1 MRWTHAFMYD
11 RAVAKDR
18 AYDGRFYTA
27 VSTTGIYC
35 LPSCP
40 ARKPKAENTR
50 FFPSEEEAKAA
61 GFRAC
66 HRCRPDRFQAGGNAN
81 LVLLETLIARVHE
94 APGRFQTVEDLT
106 SESGWGTTRLA
117 ELFREHLHLTPLI
130 FLQRVRVREAQRLLV
145 TTSQVVSDVALE
157 AGFESPSVFHALFRK
172 QAALT
177 PGEYRRLAQSDG
189 FVLALPRSYR
199 VEDVLAYHGRDPL
212 SLCERVEGRT
222 LFKAIGEC
230 VLEIR
235 FEESRA
241 LCLLHGASKDGPA
254 RVAMHHCA
262 LRMLG
267 LHQDPAAFERSLAR
281 HLAFQRLVAARPGL
295 RVPLTA
301 NVWEALVWAIL
312 GQQVNLAFAY
322 ALRRALVARLG
333 QPRTLGLRSHPG
345 PEALAWV
352 NLKELSALRLS
363 RAKAECLLR
372 VAQATVSGAL
382 DLETLTDEAATRAS
396 ARLLALKGIGPWTAQ
411 YVLMRGCGFGDCV
424 PIGDAGLTL
433 ALQRHFG
440 LDHRPNP
447 TETAHLLAAFAPHR
461 SLAVFHLWASLKG
474 VPA

>member
-1 MRWTHAFMYD
+1 MYD

-27 VSTTGIYC
+27 VTTTGIYC

-40 ARKPKAENTR
+40 ARKPKVENTR
-50 FFPSEEEAKAA
+50 SFASEPEALGA

-66 HRCRPDRFQAGGNAN
+66 HRCRPDRFQVGGNAN
-81 LVLLETLIARVHE
+81 LELLETLIARVHG
-94 APGRFQTVEDLT
+94 APDRFRTVEDLT
-106 SESGWGTTRLA
+106 SESGWGATRLA
-117 ELFREHLHLTPLI
+117 ELFREHLHLTPLV
-130 FLQRVRVREAQRLLV
+130 FLQRTRMREAQRLLGA
-145 TTSQVVSDVALE
+145 TSRSVSDVALE
-157 AGFESPSVFHALFRK
+157 AGFESPSVFHSQFRK

-177 PGEYRRLAQSDG
+177 PGEYRKLAQGDG
-189 FVLALPRSYR
+189 FVLALPRDFR
-199 VEDVLAYHGRDPL
+199 VEDVLAYHGRDPQ

-222 LFKAIGEC
+222 LFKAIGEG

-235 FEESRA
+235 FEGSKA
-241 LCLLHGASKDGPA
+241 HCHLHGASKDGLA
-254 RVAMHHCA
+254 RMAMHRCA

-267 LHQDPAAFERSLAR
+267 LHQDPAAFERSLVR
-281 HLAFQRLVAARPGL
+281 HPAFQTLVMARRGL

-301 NVWEALVWAIL
+301 SVWEALVWAIL

-322 ALRRALVARLG
+322 TLRRALVARLG
-333 QPRTLGLRSHPG
+333 QPRPLGLRSHPG
-345 PEALAWV
+345 PEALAAV
-352 NLKELSALRLS
+352 GLEDLLALRLS

-372 VAQATVSGAL
+372 VAQAVVSGVL
-382 DLETLTDEAATRAS
+382 DLEAFLDGPATRAS
-396 ARLLALKGIGPWTAQ
+396 AQLLAIKGIGPWTAQ

-433 ALQRHFG
+433 ALQRHHG
-440 LDHRPNP
+440 LDHRPGP
-447 TETAHLLAAFAPHR
+447 SETHELLAPFAPHR

>member
-1 MRWTHAFMYD
+1 MYD

-18 AYDGRFYTA
+18 AYDGRFFTA
-27 VSTTGIYC
+27 VTTTGIYC

-50 FFPSEEEAKAA
+50 FFASEAEALGE

-66 HRCRPDRFQAGGNAN
+66 HRCHPDRFQAGGNAN
-81 LVLLETLIARVHE
+81 LELLEAVIARVQA
-94 APGRFQTVEDLT
+94 APGRFRSVEDLT
-106 SESGWGTTRLA
+106 SESGWGATRLA
-117 ELFREHLHLTPLI
+117 ELSREHLHLTPLT

-145 TTSQVVSDVALE
+145 TTSQSVSDVALT
-157 AGFESPSVFHALFRK
+157 AGFESPSVFHTQFRK

-177 PGEYRRLAQSDG
+177 PGEYRKLAQGDG
-189 FVLALPRSYR
+189 FALVLPSNFRI
-199 VEDVLAYHGRDPL
+199 EDVLAYHGRDPQ

-230 VLEIR
+230 ALEIR
-235 FEESRA
+235 FEGQKA
-241 LCLLHGASKDGPA
+241 HCNLHGALEDGLA
-254 RVAMHHCA
+254 RLAMHRCA

-267 LHQDPAAFERSLAR
+267 LHQDPTAFERSLVR
-281 HLAFQRLVAARPGL
+281 HPAFQTLVMARPGL

-322 ALRRALVARLG
+322 ALRRALVGRFGQARH
-333 QPRTLGLRSHPG
+333 LGLYSHPG
-345 PEALAWV
+345 PGDLAGA
-352 NLKELSALRLS
+352 NLEELLALRLS

-372 VAQATVSGAL
+372 VAQAAVSGVL
-382 DLETLTDEAATRAS
+382 DLEALPDRPATRAS
-396 ARLLALKGIGPWTAQ
+396 ARLLAIKGIGPWTAQ

-433 ALQRHFG
+433 ALQRHHG
-440 LDHRPNP
+440 LDHRPGLS
-447 TETAHLLAAFAPHR
+447 ETAQLLAPFAPHR

>member
-1 MRWTHAFMYD
+1 MYD

-27 VSTTGIYC
+27 VTTTGIYC

-50 FFPSEEEAKAA
+50 FFASEPEALDA

-81 LVLLETLIARVHE
+81 LELLETLIARVHG
-94 APGRFQTVEDLT
+94 APDRFRTVEDLT
-106 SESGWGTTRLA
+106 SESGWGATRLA
-117 ELFREHLHLTPLI
+117 ELFREHLHLTPLA
-130 FLQRVRVREAQRLLV
+130 FLQRTRIREAQCLLGA
-145 TTSQVVSDVALE
+145 TSRSVSDVALE
-157 AGFESPSVFHALFRK
+157 AGFESPSVFHAQFRK

-177 PGEYRRLAQSDG
+177 PGEYRKLSRGESFA
-189 FVLALPRSYR
+189 LALPLPRDFR
-199 VEDVLAYHGRDPL
+199 VEDVLAYHGRDPQ
-212 SLCERVEGRT
+212 SLCERVEGRR
-222 LFKAIGEC
+222 LFKAIGEG

-235 FEESRA
+235 FEGSKA
-241 LCLLHGASKDGPA
+241 HCHLHDAPEDGPA
-254 RVAMHHCA
+254 RIALHRCA

-267 LHQDPAAFERSLAR
+267 LHQDPTAFERSLVR
-281 HLAFQRLVAARPGL
+281 HPAFQALVMARPGL

-322 ALRRALVARLG
+322 TLRRALVARLG
-333 QPRTLGLRSHPG
+333 QPRPLGLRSHPG
-345 PEALAWV
+345 PEALAGV
-352 NLKELSALRLS
+352 NLEDLLELRLS

-372 VAQATVSGAL
+372 VAQAAVSGAL
-382 DLETLTDEAATRAS
+382 NLEAFPDGPATRAS
-396 ARLLALKGIGPWTAQ
+396 AQLLAIKGIGPWTAQ

-433 ALQRHFG
+433 ALQRHHG
-440 LDHRPNP
+440 LDHRPDP
-447 TETAHLLAAFAPHR
+447 LETLELLAPFAPHR

>member
-1 MRWTHAFMYD
+1 MFD
-11 RAVAKDR
+11 RAVAKDS

-27 VSTTGIYC
+27 VTTTGIYC

-50 FFPSEEEAKAA
+50 FFASEAEALGA

-66 HRCRPDRFQAGGNAN
+66 HRCRPDRFQAGGNTN
-81 LVLLETLIARVHE
+81 LELLERLIARVHG
-94 APGRFQTVEDLT
+94 APGSFRTVEDLT

-117 ELFREHLHLTPLI
+117 ELFREHLHLTPLN
-130 FLQRVRVREAQRLLV
+130 FLQRTRLREAQRLLGA
-145 TTSQVVSDVALE
+145 TSRSVSDVALE
-157 AGFESPSVFHALFRK
+157 AGFESPSVFHAQFRK

-177 PGEYRRLAQSDG
+177 PGEYRKLAQGDG
-189 FVLALPRSYR
+189 FVLALPRDFR
-199 VEDVLAYHGRDPL
+199 VEDVLAYHGRDPQ

-222 LFKAIGEC
+222 LFKAVGEG

-235 FEESRA
+235 FEGA
-241 LCLLHGASKDGPA
+241 KAHCHLHGASKDGLA
-254 RVAMHHCA
+254 RMAMHRCA

-267 LHQDPAAFERSLAR
+267 LHQDPAAFERSLVR
-281 HLAFQRLVAARPGL
+281 HPAFQTLAMARRGL

-301 NVWEALVWAIL
+301 SVWEALVWAIL

-322 ALRRALVARLG
+322 TLRRALVARLG
-333 QPRTLGLRSHPG
+333 QPRPLGLRSHPG
-345 PEALAWV
+345 PEALAAV
-352 NLKELSALRLS
+352 GLEDLLALRLS

-372 VAQATVSGAL
+372 VAQAVVSGVL
-382 DLETLTDEAATRAS
+382 DLEAFPDGPATRAS
-396 ARLLALKGIGPWTAQ
+396 AQLLAIKGIGPWTAQ

-433 ALQRHFG
+433 ALQRHHG
-440 LDHRPNP
+440 LDHRPGP
-447 TETAHLLAAFAPHR
+447 SETHELLAPFAPHR